1 MLDKE
6 IASVNEEI
14 TELRIKK
21 KTNEESRTVSSKIS
35 QNSKRSQIGL
45 DPNPNRL

>member
-14 TELRIKK
+14 SGLRIKK
-21 KTNEESRTVSSKIS
+21 KTNEESRTVSSKVS
-35 QNSKRSQIGL
+35 QISKRSQLGAES
-45 DPNPNRL
+45 NPSRL